1 MKPAVKIPIACLL
14 FLATEIFA
22 QDVKPEVPVDIPPE
36 GWEPTIPTTEAL
48 PIEPSTS
55 TTTEPITIP
64 TTEFFT
70 ASTAE
75 PSTTSTTE
83 PTTIPTTESTTTS
96 TSEST
101 TTSTTEPSS
110 TSRTEPSTT
119 STTESIT
126 TSTTEATTTSTTET
140 TTTSTTKP
148 NTTSTTDST
157 TTSTTKRTL
166 PSSTQPTT
174 PSTTQ
179 RDPLYPT
186 YRPIYTRPTTYPT
199 RNPWIWHDPTEKCY
213 LKNEYEYRMVCY
225 GGGWRTTAICYRC
238 CFYENSGFA
247 GCSKLHQGRCSWY
260 DSGRW

>member
-48 PIEPSTS
+48 ATS
-55 TTTEPITIP
+55 TV
-64 TTEFFT
+64 
-70 ASTAE
+70 E

-83 PTTIPTTESTTTS
+83 PTTIPTTEPSTTLITGPTTTSATEPTITSTTESTTTS
-96 TSEST
+96 TTEST
-101 TTSTTEPSS
+101 TTSTTEP
-110 TSRTEPSTT
+110 
-119 STTESIT
+119 
-126 TSTTEATTTSTTET
+126 TTTSTTEPF
-140 TTTSTTKP
+140 TTSTTETL
-148 NTTSTTDST
+148 TTSTTDST

-179 RDPLYPT
+179 GDPLYPT
-186 YRPIYTRPTTYPT
+186 YRPIYTRPMTSRRPIYPT

-238 CFYENSGFA
+238 CYYENSGFA